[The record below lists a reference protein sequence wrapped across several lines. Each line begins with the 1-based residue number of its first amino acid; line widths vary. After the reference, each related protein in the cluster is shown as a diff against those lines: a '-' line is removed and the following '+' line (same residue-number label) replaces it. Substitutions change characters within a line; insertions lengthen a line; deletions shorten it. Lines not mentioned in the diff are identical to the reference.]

1 MPGVTFQEPTDLLGE
16 GDSLHLARAGRRPQG
31 KAGQGTRGLL
41 RRRRQAEGRRVAP
54 EAPVPRLSPG
64 AQQQGG
70 SAGRALRKRRAQRA
84 AARGTLGAGARKGLR
99 PDWGSTQGQRR
110 GPLRPAPKDYL
121 DFKET
126 AVLEETSKHW
136 PWGGRFKSP

>member
-16 GDSLHLARAGRRPQG
+16 GDSLHLARAGRRPQR

-70 SAGRALRKRRAQRA
+70 SAGRVLRKRRAQRA
-84 AARGTLGAGARKGLR
+84 AARGPWAQVHARACALTGVARKVKGVALYA
-99 PDWGSTQGQRR
+99 PHQRI
-110 GPLRPAPKDYL
+110 
-121 DFKET
+121 T
-126 AVLEETSKHW
+126 
-136 PWGGRFKSP
+136 